1 MQTPDAQEVILGLR
15 PLWANTQLSPELPP
29 PSEDPFNVQCRLDLE
44 SQDPTR
50 RILGEVGLRIIWEQC
65 QNVNLVGS
73 PCFRVWNQLMTLP
86 LDNVAE
92 RRLCVA
98 CYDEEQAAEK
108 HQKELAEYLLRT
120 IGPHGIQRYG
130 FANFE
135 PSVGNA
141 TAYQAAR
148 QFDPRK
154 DNLFLWGPC
163 GTGKT
168 HLAGAILKEACGKN
182 LTVKWVKP
190 LWLERELRGAFRQ
203 EEEALLTDLATRDL
217 LIIDDV
223 GIGREL
229 NTVLRMLYEITD
241 RRLALNKNGL
251 VITSNESLDDLAR
264 AYKDDRIVSRIA
276 GLCRVFGVTG
286 DDWRLHGTGE

>member
-15 PLWANTQLSPELPP
+15 PLWANTQLLPELPP
-29 PSEDPFNVQCRLDLE
+29 PSEDPFNQQCRLDME
-44 SQDPTR
+44 SPEPVR
-50 RILGEVGLRIIWEQC
+50 RIMGEVGLRIPWTPC
-65 QNVNLVGS
+65 QNLNLEGS
-73 PCFRVWNQLMTLP
+73 RCCRVWNQLMILP
-86 LDNVAE
+86 LSSGAE
-92 RRLCVA
+92 RELCVA
-98 CYDEEQAAEK
+98 CYDEEQATEK
-108 HQKELAEYLLRT
+108 HQKELADYLLRT
-120 IGPHGIQRYG
+120 IGPHGVQRYG

-135 PSVGNA
+135 PSVGNSA
-141 TAYQAAR
+141 AYQASR
-148 QFDPRK
+148 QFDAKR

-168 HLAGAILKEACGKN
+168 HLAGAIFKEACGKN
-182 LTVKWVKP
+182 LTVKWIKP

-203 EEEALLTDLATRDL
+203 EEEALLHELATRDL

-251 VITSNESLDDLAR
+251 VITSNESLDELAR

-286 DDWRLHGTGE
+286 DDRRLHGTGE